1 MKGTDHFK
9 EVIKNYL
16 DNRAKEDELFRA
28 KYETTTRTIDDVVN
42 YIFHAVQQ
50 SGCCGFSDLEVYA
63 MAVHAIDEPNLEIGK
78 PMNCNVVVNHHIELT
93 EEEKAEQRAIALKR
107 YQEEE
112 TRQQQRN
119 GKGYA
124 AHYRQ
129 EDPTACRK
137 NTGGKTGKE
146 QYRFPQH
153 PAEKYAQRYGR
164 QDADAAEQ
172 QPFPAYHGAHLLLCH
187 PHGLHGRKF
196 QFS

>member
-50 SGCCGFSDLEVYA
+50 SGCCGLSDMEVYA
-63 MAVHAIDEPNLEIGK
+63 MAVHAIDEPHLEIGK
-78 PMNCNVVVNHHIELT
+78 PMDCNVVVNHHIELT

-112 TRQQQRN
+112 MRKLQQRN
-119 GKGYA
+119 SRPKA
-124 AHYRQ
+124 AKPQPQPIQ
-129 EDPTACRK
+129 E
-137 NTGGKTGKE
+137 
-146 QYRFPQH
+146 
-153 PAEKYAQRYGR
+153 
-164 QDADAAEQ
+164 
-172 QPFPAYHGAHLLLCH
+172 LSL
-187 PHGLHGRKF
+187 F
-196 QFS
+196 QGMEL